1 MYKFL
6 FVALSLAAMGYANTP
21 DEAFGQLVNA
31 MYSGNADVVRAS
43 LSTESIALVEMML
56 LMIKAQPEE
65 AAAEISEELKV
76 PISPDEIRN
85 WTSLELIDAV
95 LASPMF
101 AEELPPRDDIVF
113 AGAEVVGDSCLVSFN
128 VGDYPEPFN
137 LLMVK
142 NGEDWKVDQS
152 VVQAEL

>member
-21 DEAFGQLVNA
+21 DEAFNRLVNA
-31 MYSGNADVVRAS
+31 MYSGNAEVVRTS
-43 LSTESIALVEMML
+43 LSTESIALVDMML
-56 LMIKAQPEE
+56 LLIKAQPEE
-65 AAAEISEELKV
+65 AAAEISAELKV
-76 PISPDEIRN
+76 SITPEELRS
-85 WTSLELIDAV
+85 WTSLELIEAV
-95 LASPMF
+95 LASPMLQS
-101 AEELPPRDDIVF
+101 ELPPRDDIAF
-113 AGAEVVGDSCLVSFN
+113 AGAEVFGDSCMVSFN

-152 VVQAEL
+152 VVDAEL